1 MNNDY
6 ANNISKELDGI
17 NKRLIMLLCK
27 LMNVVKDK
35 TITFV
40 EPIKVMRYYR
50 NTPSYLLEVKTIN
63 GGLFDGVAKLSM
75 EVVNLTDENKEQT
88 IGYKK
93 STTWSARDL
102 SCESLMA
109 LVWAVERHIN
119 DTASV
124 GLDDYLGSRMIAKGL
139 NDYLENEYFPS
150 E

>member
-1 MNNDY
+1 MDNDY
-6 ANNISKELDGI
+6 THRISKELDGI

-40 EPIKVMRYYR
+40 EPIKVMHYNR
-50 NTPSYLLEVKTIN
+50 NTPAHMLEVKTIN

-93 STTWSARDL
+93 ATTWSASEL

-109 LVWAVERHIN
+109 LVWAIERHIIN
-119 DTASV
+119 TASV
-124 GLDDYLGSRMIAKGL
+124 GLDDYLGKRMVANGL
-139 NDYLENEYFPS
+139 NDYLENEHFPS

>member
-1 MNNDY
+1 MDNDY
-6 ANNISKELDGI
+6 TYQISKEIDGT

-35 TITFV
+35 TITFD
-40 EPIKVMRYYR
+40 EPIKVMRYYS
-50 NTPSYLLEVKTIN
+50 NTPVYMLEVKTIN

-93 STTWSARDL
+93 TTTWSAREL
-102 SCESLMA
+102 SCESLMG
-109 LVWAVERHIN
+109 LVWAVERHII

-124 GLDDYLGSRMIAKGL
+124 GLDDYLGKRMVEKGL